1 MVQMDNHTF
10 QLTSKGV
17 FSRQMFILAVVTFGL
32 SLIGLFT
39 NTRQFFFSYLVAW
52 VFWVSVGLGAMF
64 FVMLSHLTG
73 TVWGIVLRRLNEA
86 VMASVPY
93 LALGFIPILL
103 GMHHLYEW
111 THPEVVA
118 AHHALQTKTAYL
130 NIPFFAVRAF
140 IYFLVWYLV
149 ARKLYRLSLEQDHVS
164 TIEHIAKMRKASAL
178 GMVLFALTITF
189 AAFDWLMSLEPEW
202 YSTIYGVYIFSGGF
216 VAALAF
222 MILAFSLLRR
232 KGILNEQVTIEHYHD
247 LAKLLL
253 SFTIF
258 WGYMAFSQYFLIWY
272 ANIPEETVFYLKRW
286 EGSWKVFGLFLVFGN
301 FLVPFLGLISR
312 AAKRSLPFLQFIALW
327 TLFAHWVDL
336 YWNAVPVLH
345 PQGIQLSWLDATLFV
360 AFGALFLML
369 YWKHFSAHP
378 LLPVGDPQL
387 EKSIKFVNS

>member
-1 MVQMDNHTF
+1 MDNQTF
-10 QLTSKGV
+10 SLKDKGV
-17 FSRQMFILAVVTFGL
+17 FNRQMLIVGAVAFGI
-32 SLIGLFT
+32 SLIGLFVDS
-39 NTRQFFFSYLVAW
+39 RQFFFSYLVAW

-73 TVWGIVLRRLNEA
+73 TVWGIVLRRISEA
-86 VMASVPY
+86 VMMSVPL

-118 AHHALQTKTAYL
+118 AHHVLQAKTAYL
-130 NIPFFAVRAF
+130 NIPFFAIRSTV
-140 IYFLVWYLV
+140 YFLVWYLV
-149 ARKLYRLSLEQDHVS
+149 ARKLYKTSLEQDKLGGVEQ
-164 TIEHIAKMRKASAL
+164 IQKMRKVSAL

-189 AAFDWLMSLEPEW
+189 AAFDWLMSLQPEW
-202 YSTIYGVYIFSGGF
+202 YSTIYGLYIFSGGF

-222 MILAFSLLRR
+222 IILAIAALHR
-232 KGILNEQVTIEHYHD
+232 KKVLTEQITVEHYHD
-247 LAKLLL
+247 LAKLLM

-301 FLVPFLGLISR
+301 FLVPFLGLMSR
-312 AAKRSLPFLQFIALW
+312 AAKRNVRFLQFIALW
-327 TLFAHWVDL
+327 TLFGHWVDL

-345 PQGIQLSWLDATLFV
+345 PQGIRLSWMDLTLFV
-360 AFGALFLML
+360 GFAAFFLML
-369 YWKHFSAHP
+369 YWMRLRSNP
-378 LLPVGDPQL
+378 VLPVGDPNLQ
-387 EKSIKFVNS
+387 KSITFVNS

>member
-1 MVQMDNHTF
+1 MMQMDNQTF
-10 QLTSKGV
+10 ILKDKGT
-17 FSRQMFILAVVTFGL
+17 FARKMFILSVAAFAL
-32 SLIGLFT
+32 SVIGLFV
-39 NTRQFFFSYLVAW
+39 NSRQFFFSYLVAW

-86 VMASVPY
+86 LMMTVPC
-93 LALGFIPILL
+93 LALGAIPVFL

-111 THPEVVA
+111 SHPEVVA
-118 AHHALQTKTAYL
+118 AHHALQAKTAYL
-130 NIPFFAVRAF
+130 NIPFFAVRTL
-140 IYFLVWYLV
+140 IYFLIWYLI
-149 ARKLYRLSLEQDHVS
+149 ARQLYRTSLEQDKLGSPAQVAKLRKVS
-164 TIEHIAKMRKASAL
+164 AG

-222 MILAFSLLRR
+222 MILAFAFLR
-232 KGILNEQVTIEHYHD
+232 KKQILHEQVTIEHYHD

-272 ANIPEETVFYLKRW
+272 ANIPEETVYYLKRW
-286 EGSWKVFGLFLVFGN
+286 EGSWKVFGLFLIFGN
-301 FLVPFLGLISR
+301 FLVPFLGLLSR
-312 AAKRSLPFLQFIALW
+312 SAKRNMRFLQFISLW

-345 PQGIQLSWLDATLFV
+345 PDNIHLSWMDLTLFV
-360 AFGALFLML
+360 GFGALFLLL
-369 YWKHFSAHP
+369 YWKHFSAHA
-378 LLPVGDPQL
+378 LIPVGDPQL
-387 EKSIKFVNS
+387 KKSIEFVN